1 MPRKRFNLFMKRLN
15 EREIIDLFTSYINDP
30 LLDKVKN
37 DDVVILPLRSDLLKK
52 INRTSSMKIVLKSDM
67 LVESTDVLK
76 IMKPWQIA
84 RKAILAC
91 ISDFAAKGI
100 RPYGCLISIGIP
112 RNYSRKNITSLAVGF
127 TRASK
132 EYNVHILGGDTNES
146 KELTIDCNMIGITTL
161 PDNKIPR
168 RKGAKIGDLLVTS
181 GKFGYT
187 SSGLKIILSKL
198 NAEKKFRTKSL
209 SSVTVPKPQ
218 VEFGFKLAK
227 YFSSSI
233 DSSDG
238 LSSSL
243 YELVQKN
250 KFDFVIDKIP
260 RPQNLTQFAT
270 LNSIKTDDLVF
281 FGGEEYETIATVPKQ
296 YFKKFMNDARKH
308 RIKVYTI
315 GQVVRGNGNVIYESN
330 GVRKIVRN
338 QGFMHFEK

>member
-1 MPRKRFNLFMKRLN
+1 MKRLN
-15 EREIIDLFTSYINDP
+15 EREIIDLFTHTINDQ

-37 DDVVILPLRSDLLKK
+37 DDVVILPVRYGLL
-52 INRTSSMKIVLKSDM
+52 NRMNKTSNMKIVLKSDM
-67 LVESTDVLK
+67 LVESTDVPK

-91 ISDFAAKGI
+91 VSDFAAKGI
-100 RPYGCLISIGIP
+100 RPYACLISIGIP
-112 RNYSRKNITSLAVGF
+112 KKYSGKNIASLAAGF

-132 EYNVHILGGDTNES
+132 EFNVHILGGDTNES
-146 KELTIDCNMIGITTL
+146 EELIIDCNMMGITTL
-161 PDNKIPR
+161 PDSKIPR
-168 RKGAKIGDLLVTS
+168 RKGAQVGDLIVAS

-187 SSGLKIILSKL
+187 SSGLKIILSHL
-198 NAEKKFRTKSL
+198 SAEKKFRTKCI
-209 SSVTVPKPQ
+209 SSVTLPKPQ

-250 KFDFVIDKIP
+250 KVDFVVDKITIP
-260 RPQNLTQFAT
+260 HNLTHFAS
-270 LNSIKTDDLVF
+270 LNSIKTDDLIF

-296 YFKKFMNDARKH
+296 NFRKLMKDARKH
-308 RIKVYTI
+308 RIRMYHI
-315 GQVVRGNGNVIYESN
+315 GQVVRGNGNLIYEHD
-330 GVRKIVRN
+330 GIRKIIRN
-338 QGFMHFEK
+338 QGFLHFAKW